1 MALIVMTGKGK
12 KEGRTEGKEEGKK
25 EGGREGNK
33 MMISIKE
40 DVK

>member
-12 KEGRTEGKEEGKK
+12 KEGRTEGKEEGK